1 MTELF
6 EEVLR
11 LTDVS
16 RDLGLGML
24 RRALTDGRIAIE
36 TAGPEDY
43 EAALPRIRARLK
55 AYLTPE
61 EAEARCAVIAAYL
74 AQLKTTRR
82 STPAAAPA
90 RERLDRG
97 RSGEHDIAHAATSQA
112 PPREGTKAEPA
123 ANDLGPDEVTQ
134 LGRRWTKDEQAQIDA
149 LKRKPV

>member
-6 EEVLR
+6 DEVLR
-11 LTDVS
+11 LTKVPAV
-16 RDLGLGML
+16 LGLGML
-24 RRALTDGRIAIE
+24 ERALADGRVKVAS
-36 TAGPEDY
+36 ARPEDY

-74 AQLKTTRR
+74 AQLKTPRR
-82 STPAAAPA
+82 STPSAPLA
-90 RERLDRG
+90 REGREPG
-97 RSGEHDIAHAATSQA
+97 RSGEHEIARSVGS
-112 PPREGTKAEPA
+112 RAEPGKTEPDA
-123 ANDLGPDEVTQ
+123 DGLDADEVTQ